1 MKKIASRSIAIFIT
15 LLLALDLKNVYCV
28 SYQGDNSY
36 ITTNISKENIDI
48 VGYNTANVASY
59 KTKTMENGERVNVTT
74 VTLTGVKNYNL
85 ANEVFNL
92 INKERTS
99 RGLKPLVYSKEL
111 TDTAMKR
118 AAETAIYWSH
128 ERPCGLRCFTLS
140 DIFDGENLGA
150 LTSSPEKI
158 MKNLMASDK
167 HRGAILRDYY
177 RAVGVGCYQ
186 VNGITYWAQHFSIT
200 PSTDSNKYAGEID
213 SNEKIDIKVNDNKI
227 ALNIYGLEDN
237 ITLDLGDTTSP
248 SKVTLTNKGI
258 SYIQTQISL
267 SDIKWSSSDKNVFT
281 VDENGKI
288 TAVGAGD
295 AKLIA
300 QIGEVTNTINVKV
313 NSKLKSISLPA
324 TTICYIGKPKTVDI
338 SYNPVTTTDSKIA
351 TWKSEDETIAT
362 VDSNGVIRG
371 LKKGATKITATVGNL
386 TSTCLVI
393 VEEYVDEDIYF
404 SKDSETIIIDN
415 ETTVLDFTFRP
426 GTDTKDDT
434 ISWFSS
440 DENIAV
446 VDDNG
451 EIKVLSEGVVTITAK
466 TNNGTSAECTL
477 NVVKNKPGDLDGNGI
492 INGTDAA
499 MILDI
504 YNKGISSDKYLKT
517 ADIDGDGII
526 NGADAALLLDKYNK
540 GLI

>member
-1 MKKIASRSIAIFIT
+1 MKKIIGRSIAIFIT
-15 LLLALDLKNVYCV
+15 LLLAFDFKNVYCV
-28 SYQGDNSY
+28 SYQGDTSY
-36 ITTNISKENIDI
+36 ITTDIDNIDI
-48 VGYNTANVASY
+48 VGYNATNTVSY
-59 KTKTMENGERVNVTT
+59 TSKAMENGTKVNVAT
-74 VTLTGVKNYNL
+74 VTLAGVKNYNL
-85 ANEVFNL
+85 ANEVFDL

-158 MKNLMASDK
+158 MKNLMASEK
-167 HRGAILRDYY
+167 HRGAILKEYY
-177 RAVGVGCYQ
+177 QAVGVGCYQ
-186 VNGITYWAQHFSIT
+186 VNGVTYWAQHFSIA
-200 PSTDSNKYAGEID
+200 PSTDSNRYTGKID

-227 ALNIYGLEDN
+227 ALNIYGLEEN
-237 ITLDLGDTTSP
+237 ITLDLGDKTSP

-258 SYIQTQISL
+258 TSIQTQISL
-267 SDIKWSSSDKNVFT
+267 SDVKWTSSDKNVFT
-281 VDENGKI
+281 VDKNGKI
-288 TAVGAGD
+288 TAVGSGE

-300 QIGEVTNTINVKV
+300 QIGEVTNTINIKV

-324 TTICYIGKPKTVDI
+324 TTIAYIGKPKTIDI
-338 SYNPVTTTDSKIA
+338 SYNPITTTDSKLA

-362 VDSNGVIRG
+362 VDSNGIIRG

-404 SKDSETIIIDN
+404 SKDSETILIDN
-415 ETTVLDFTFRP
+415 EIKVLDFTFKP

-440 DENIAV
+440 DENIAI

-466 TNNGTSAECTL
+466 TNNGKVAECTI
-477 NVVKNKPGDLDGNGI
+477 NVIKNKVGDIDGNGI
-492 INGTDAA
+492 INGNDAA

-504 YNKGISSDKYLKT
+504 YNKGISSDKYLKI
-517 ADIDGDGII
+517 ADIDGNGII
-526 NGADAALLLDKYNK
+526 NGTDAALLLDMYNK
-540 GLI
+540 GII